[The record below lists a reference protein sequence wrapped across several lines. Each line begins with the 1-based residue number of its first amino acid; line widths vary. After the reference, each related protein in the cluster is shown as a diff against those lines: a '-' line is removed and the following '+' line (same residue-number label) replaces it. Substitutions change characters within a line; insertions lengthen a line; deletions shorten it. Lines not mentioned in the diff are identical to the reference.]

1 VFAHVP
7 DLDCFS
13 NRGGRDVVPL
23 WQDAAATE
31 PNVAPGLLDR
41 LAEAYGVA
49 VPPEDLF
56 AYAYALLASPVY
68 ARRFAEELA
77 EPGPRLPLTRNGRLF
92 HRAAGLGRRLVCLH
106 TWGERFLPEGEGPG
120 EIPPGRARCV
130 RPIPGSPDRFPETCS
145 YDAGRETLRVGDGAI
160 APVAPEVWSFT
171 VSGFRVVRSW
181 LAYRMKDG
189 AGRRSSPL
197 DAIRPARWTEETT
210 DELLRLLSLLEATVG
225 LFPALEG
232 TLDEVAASASLTAPG
247 PGR

>member
-1 VFAHVP
+1 VTAHVP
-7 DLDCFS
+7 DLDHFS

-23 WQDAAATE
+23 WQDAAAAE

-41 LAEAYGVA
+41 LSEEYGFPVA
-49 VPPEDLF
+49 AEDLF
-56 AYAYALLASPVY
+56 AYAYALLASPAY

-77 EPGPRLPLTRNGRLF
+77 EPGPRLPLTRNDRLF
-92 HRAAGLGRRLVCLH
+92 RRAAGLGRRLVCLH
-106 TWGERFLPEGEGPG
+106 TWGERCFEPDERPG

-145 YDAGRETLRVGDGAI
+145 YDAGRGTVRVGDGEI

-225 LFPALEG
+225 LFPTLEG
-232 TLDEVAASASLTAPG
+232 TLDEVAASYFLAKPVTT
-247 PGR
+247 